1 MVFEKRHDNV
11 LRDIDALIEASSDLR
26 GLMFQEVSAFDP
38 RANRETRSFD
48 LNRDGFSLLV
58 MGYTGHKAFRTS
70 AMDM

>member
-1 MVFEKRHDNV
+1 
-11 LRDIDALIEASSDLR
+11 
-26 GLMFQEVSAFDP
+26 MFQEVSAFDP